1 MIIKLLEKKE
11 SYLFFQV
18 LMLSKAKTFHFW
30 LGQVVLVFRIKI
42 KILIMFVNKI
52 SGIDRF
58 GNYGINLRQKMKN
71 QLR

>member
-1 MIIKLLEKKE
+1 
-11 SYLFFQV
+11 
-18 LMLSKAKTFHFW
+18 MLSKAKTFHFW

-58 GNYGINLRQKMKN
+58 GNYGINLR
-71 QLR
+71 